1 MKGDTMT
8 IHMARNIIG
17 TLFHARDGGL
27 HSPLDPAGLDFVA
40 VQSQT
45 GERKWEVLGTAVKMG
60 VVGHFGFWGAMRLEA
75 GSIVEAPGKHF
86 KYRDVMAL
94 YSHNSA
100 QVLGRVGSGTL
111 ALAYGD
117 EDITYSLKL
126 NPADS
131 LASDVW
137 ARLVRGDINSASI
150 GFVPIEGEWVEAQ
163 DNSLDADPDA
173 EEDAT
178 IEVFAISRAELV
190 EVSLVAQGAFAGA
203 TSAPATGQEGRHI
216 DLGAFRL
223 MPAGENGASNFRVDG
238 VPAGKVAVD
247 AVMEP
252 VPGGAEDTIDLEL
265 RGAMPVGA
273 MVEGD
278 DSTEQAEQSAPA
290 DIAEGGEGSER
301 QRAGEDFGRPSQP
314 DDGGGEPAGEG
325 QGEGAQAEA
334 ERQGLTAKDIVGR
347 APYELRRLLDE

>member
-1 MKGDTMT
+1 MT
-8 IHMARNIIG
+8 IHMASNIIG

-27 HSPLDPAGLDFVA
+27 HSPLDPAGLDFVKA
-40 VQSQT
+40 QSQT

-100 QVLGRVGSGTL
+100 QVLGRVASGTL
-111 ALAYGD
+111 ALAYGE

-131 LASDVW
+131 LAADVW

-178 IEVFAISRAELV
+178 IEVFAISKAELV

-203 TSAPATGQEGRHI
+203 TSAPATGGVEGRHI
-216 DLGAFRL
+216 DLGSFRL
-223 MPAGENGASNFRVDG
+223 ERKPAGEI
-238 VPAGKVAVD
+238 AVE

-278 DSTEQAEQSAPA
+278 DSTAQTEQGAPA
-290 DIAEGGEGSER
+290 DFQQRSEGSKSER
-301 QRAGEDFGRPSQP
+301 VGEDFGRPSQP
-314 DDGGGEPAGEG
+314 DDGGGEPADEEG